1 MLVAALT
8 SLSANKLRSFLTM
21 LGILI
26 GVASIITIMALGS
39 GGQAAIVSAIESSRM
54 QRTIQ
59 VIPREIT
66 EPGLPQPGDVL
77 SFSSSDFEVARQF
90 DGVESVYYTLYGEAT
105 VAARDTSLNVSVE
118 AGPAFLDEI
127 GHFVVVRGRMFS
139 QADLL
144 AHRRVALLSQTLAGK
159 LFGNLNPIGRVI
171 NVGHTPVQV
180 IGVTASTQANLL
192 AGLFGADY
200 LYMPSTTCLDLFP
213 WWTISEMDVEVKPG
227 VDKAELSRRLI
238 MALNIHA
245 HNAQA
250 FVDSSG
256 LLLGLEQ
263 LVGRVTSILTL
274 VIGSVAGIALVVG
287 GVGVMN
293 IMLVSVTERTQEIGI
308 RMSLGATRR
317 AILLQFLMESA
328 TITLIGGS
336 LGVILGLLAAWAVRL
351 VTHFP
356 TMVSWPVIAG
366 SVVFSA
372 FIGVVCGLYPANKA
386 ARLNPIDALRYE

>member
-1 MLVAALT
+1 MVLAALS
-8 SLSANKLRSFLTM
+8 SLGANKLRSFLTM

-26 GVASIITIMALGS
+26 GVGSIIAIMALGS
-39 GGQAAIVSAIESSRM
+39 GGQAAIVSAIESNRM

-59 VIPREIT
+59 IIPRELA
-66 EPGLPQPGDVL
+66 EPGLPQPGEVL
-77 SFSSSDFEVARQF
+77 HFTASDFEVARQF
-90 DGVESVYYTLYGEAT
+90 AGVDSVYYTLYGEGT
-105 VAARDTSLNVSVE
+105 VAAGDKSFNVSVE
-118 AGPAFLDEI
+118 AGPDFLDEI
-127 GHFVVVRGRMFS
+127 GHFTVVSGRMFS
-139 QADLL
+139 RSDLL

-159 LFGNLNPIGRVI
+159 LFGNVNPVGRVVRI
-171 NVGHTPVQV
+171 GGSPLEV
-180 IGVTASTQANLL
+180 IGVTASTQANVL
-192 AGLFGADY
+192 AGLLGADY
-200 LYMPSTTCLDLFP
+200 LYLPSTTCLDLFP

-227 VDKAELSRRLI
+227 YDKAELSRRLV

-250 FVDSSG
+250 FEDSSG
-256 LLLGLEQ
+256 LLLGLER

-317 AILLQFLMESA
+317 AILCQFLIESA
-328 TITLIGGS
+328 VITLMGGG
-336 LGVILGLLAAWAVRL
+336 LGVILGLMAAAAVRV

-356 TMVSWPVIAG
+356 TTVSWQVILG